1 MMNLWSQSYI
11 FSGSFY
17 GGMDF
22 GTFNS
27 RIVPSFPLLIIL
39 HYALLSL
46 YIFPIQSFSYS
57 I

>member
-1 MMNLWSQSYI
+1 MNLWSQSYI